1 MKAEYIHQIN
11 ILQNNFNILVAKKF
25 EKKLDNQLTAKQV
38 LLLELIKEGVTSTKD
53 IADKLNVSTSAVS
66 QILNK
71 LEDRGY
77 IERKYNPQNRREI
90 ILYLADK
97 AHQYFKELAV
107 LKKQINKEIYGRL
120 STHDLKQLKD
130 ILEKLQIIATDSNQS
145 NSYDK
150 KK

>member
-1 MKAEYIHQIN
+1 MKDEYIHQIN

-107 LKKQINKEIYGRL
+107 LKKQFNKEIYGRL

>member
-1 MKAEYIHQIN
+1 MKDEYIHQIN
-11 ILQNNFNILVAKKF
+11 ILQNNFNIFVAKKF
-25 EKKLDNQLTAKQV
+25 ENKLDNQLTAKQV

-71 LEDRGY
+71 LDDRGY
-77 IERKYNPQNRREI
+77 IERKFNPQNRREI

-107 LKKQINKEIYGRL
+107 LKKQINKEIYGKL
-120 STHDLKQLKD
+120 SSHDLKQLKD
-130 ILEKLQIIATDSNQS
+130 ILEKLQVIATDSDQS

>member
-1 MKAEYIHQIN
+1 MKDEYIHQIN

-71 LEDRGY
+71 LDDRGY

-107 LKKQINKEIYGRL
+107 LKKQINKEIYGKL
-120 STHDLKQLKD
+120 SSHDLKQLKD
-130 ILEKLQIIATDSNQS
+130 ILEKLQIIATDSHQS
-145 NSYDK
+145 NSYGK

>member
-1 MKAEYIHQIN
+1 MKDEYIHQIN

-120 STHDLKQLKD
+120 STHDLNQLKD
-130 ILEKLQIIATDSNQS
+130 ILEKLQIIATDSHQS

>member
-1 MKAEYIHQIN
+1 MKDEYIHQIN
-11 ILQNNFNILVAKKF
+11 ILQNDFNILVAKKF

>member
-1 MKAEYIHQIN
+1 MKDEYIHQIN

-71 LEDRGY
+71 LDDRGY

-107 LKKQINKEIYGRL
+107 LKKQINKEIYGKL
-120 STHDLKQLKD
+120 SSHDLKQLKD
-130 ILEKLQIIATDSNQS
+130 ILEKLQIIATDSHQS

>member
-1 MKAEYIHQIN
+1 MKDEYIHQIN
-11 ILQNNFNILVAKKF
+11 ILQNNFNIFVAKKF
-25 EKKLDNQLTAKQV
+25 ENKLDNQLTAKQV

-71 LEDRGY
+71 LDDRGY
-77 IERKYNPQNRREI
+77 IERKFNPQNRREI

-97 AHQYFKELAV
+97 AHLYFKELAV
-107 LKKQINKEIYGRL
+107 LKKQINKEIYGKL
-120 STHDLKQLKD
+120 SSHDLKQLKD
-130 ILEKLQIIATDSNQS
+130 ILEKLQVIATDSDQS

>member
-1 MKAEYIHQIN
+1 MKDEYIHQIN

-38 LLLELIKEGVTSTKD
+38 LLLELIKEGVTSAKD

-77 IERKYNPQNRREI
+77 IERKFNPQNRREI

-97 AHQYFKELAV
+97 AHQYFIELAV
-107 LKKQINKEIYGRL
+107 LKGQINKEIYGKL
-120 STHDLKQLKD
+120 SSHDLKQLKD
-130 ILEKLQIIATDSNQS
+130 ILEKLQIIATDCNQS